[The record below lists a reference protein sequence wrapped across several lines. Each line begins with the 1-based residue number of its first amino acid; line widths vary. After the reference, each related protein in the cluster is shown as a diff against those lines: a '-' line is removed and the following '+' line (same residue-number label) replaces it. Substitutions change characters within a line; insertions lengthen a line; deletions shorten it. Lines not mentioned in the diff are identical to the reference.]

1 MANKTYY
8 VTYNKGLKTEFTLK
22 VDGDYSPPERAVYYP
37 VDNAHEGSDGSFE
50 IEKIELT
57 SGSVNDLVFEEISID
72 ALMEKCYEQMDDEES
87 WGDDRDYDED

>member
-37 VDNAHEGSDGSFE
+37 VDNAHEGSEGSFE
-50 IEKIELT
+50 I
-57 SGSVNDLVFEEISID
+57 
-72 ALMEKCYEQMDDEES
+72 
-87 WGDDRDYDED
+87 